1 LPESEDPGGALKAI
15 KEALRSIPQRG
26 IGYGPLRYRPG
37 TAAQL
42 RALPRADMSFNYL
55 GQFDQT
61 LPNSAIFTFSEHPIG
76 SNFGPDQHRA
86 HVLDVGGSVV
96 GGQLRMSWVYSAC
109 LHRRDTVE
117 AWAHSYMAV
126 LRELIHHCQSVEDG
140 GHTPSD
146 FPGAR
151 VNQNEL
157 EAFLATFAG
166 LGDRTS

>member
-1 LPESEDPGGALKAI
+1 
-15 KEALRSIPQRG
+15 
-26 IGYGPLRYRPG
+26 
-37 TAAQL
+37 
-42 RALPRADMSFNYL
+42 
-55 GQFDQT
+55 
-61 LPNSAIFTFSEHPIG
+61 
-76 SNFGPDQHRA
+76 
-86 HVLDVGGSVV
+86 
-96 GGQLRMSWVYSAC
+96 
-109 LHRRDTVE
+109 
-117 AWAHSYMAV
+117 V